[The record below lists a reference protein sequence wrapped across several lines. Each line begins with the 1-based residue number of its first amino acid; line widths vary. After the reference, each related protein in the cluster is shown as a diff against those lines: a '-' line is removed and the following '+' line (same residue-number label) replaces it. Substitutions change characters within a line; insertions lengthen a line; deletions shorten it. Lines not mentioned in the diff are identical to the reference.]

1 MTAKSPLLSSACLL
15 MLLTACSGKPD
26 YVLSEGKMA
35 DVLADLTV
43 ADQLAMRSVHGDGAF
58 AKDSARKV
66 LRQSIMRKNGVTEA
80 EFDSTLVWYG
90 HHLDDYSKLYTKVE
104 KRLADKQSRI
114 NKKAGVRTDNANN
127 LWPLPQMLSFGRHD
141 PTLGFSFSL
150 PGDKVRNGNT
160 LAWSMRLNNFSGSA
174 TALLGAEY
182 PNQELLY
189 TRHSIHA
196 GSETVRLEL
205 PANRQ
210 PSRIIGY
217 LHFNNPPMQ
226 RIFVD
231 SLTLTIERP
240 VAGATS
246 PVTIPPIRY

>member
-1 MTAKSPLLSSACLL
+1 MTARSLLLTSAGLCL
-15 MLLTACSGKPD
+15 MLGACSSKPD

-43 ADQLAMRSVHGDGAF
+43 ADQLAMRSVRGDGAF
-58 AKDSARKV
+58 AEDSARKV
-66 LRQSIMRKNGVTEA
+66 LRQSIMRRNGVTEA

-104 KRLADKQSRI
+104 KRLADKQTRI
-114 NKKAGVRTDNANN
+114 NRRAGVRTDNANN

-141 PTLGFSFSL
+141 PTPGFSFSL
-150 PGDKVRNGNT
+150 PGDKVREGNT
-160 LAWSMRLNNFSGSA
+160 LAWTMRLNNFSGTA

-189 TRHSIHA
+189 TRRSIHA
-196 GSETVRLEL
+196 GTETVRLEL
-205 PANRQ
+205 PSNRQ
-210 PSRIIGY
+210 PARIIGY
-217 LHFNNPPMQ
+217 LHFTNPPRQ

-231 SLTLTIERP
+231 SLTLSVERP
-240 VAGATS
+240 VAGAPS
-246 PVTIPPIRY
+246 PSVIPPIPY